1 MMRATTEETTV
12 SIGSLLADMIFDL
25 QSESRTPRI
34 DAEALI
40 MHVTGLERN
49 DFLAKPHTS
58 LTANQRHS
66 LENLLARRKSGEP
79 VAYLT
84 GVREF
89 WSMNLNVS
97 PATLI
102 PRPETELL
110 VEQALR
116 RIPLNAAWNIA
127 DLGTGCGAIALALSK
142 ERPRCRL
149 VATDLSPSALEV
161 ARSNARKFGVSSV
174 EFLEGDWF
182 APLASRKFDLI
193 VSNPPYV
200 AADDPHLSQGD
211 LRFEPVSALVNGP
224 DGLAS
229 IRHIAE
235 SASSHLN
242 AGGWLIV
249 EHGWDQAK
257 AVNGI
262 LTGHGSY
269 NIACRQDLS
278 GIDRITECRKRSG
291 IQAND
296 YASP

>member
-1 MMRATTEETTV
+1 MMHAAREADTV
-12 SIGSLLADMIFDL
+12 SIGATLANMTRAL
-25 QSESRTPRI
+25 QSESRTPRL
-34 DAEALI
+34 DAEALV
-40 MHVTGLERN
+40 MHVTGRGRN
-49 DFLAKPHTS
+49 DFIARPHIS
-58 LTANQRHS
+58 LTADERHG
-66 LENLLARRKSGEP
+66 LENLLARRQRGEP

-89 WSMNLNVS
+89 WSLNLNVS

-116 RIPLNAAWNIA
+116 RIPLDAEWNIA

-149 VATDLSPSALEV
+149 TASDLSRPALDV
-161 ARSNARKFGVSSV
+161 ARSNARKFGMSRI

-182 APLASRKFDLI
+182 APLARRKFDLI

-200 AADDPHLSQGD
+200 AAGDPHLSQGD
-211 LRFEPVSALVNGP
+211 LRFEPAPALVGGP
-224 DGLAS
+224 DGLTA

-235 SASSHLN
+235 RASSHLN

-262 LTGHGSY
+262 LTGHGYY
-269 NIACRQDLS
+269 NIACRHDLS
-278 GIDRITECRKRSG
+278 GIDRITECRK
-291 IQAND
+291 
-296 YASP
+296 